1 MSGGLTGH
9 YHVIPT
15 SAAIHEA
22 EDLFPR
28 FGDYQ
33 QARSHALKLRFGPAS
48 DPNESG
54 QVVDVGREWIK
65 SMPGAKVDELRIDDV
80 IGGCDNLCLIFYVS
94 DLILPGDAMPKIW
107 ILSVLQK
114 KSNSFTT
121 HNLATF
127 RGRLTI
133 LKKRVYENH

>member
-33 QARSHALKLRFGPAS
+33 QARSHALKLRFWPVS
-48 DPNESG
+48 DPNESD
-54 QVVDVGREWIK
+54 QVVDLDWEWIK
-65 SMPGAKVDELRIDDV
+65 SMPGAKVGELRIDDV
-80 IGGCDNLCLIFYVS
+80 IGGCNNLRLIFYVS